1 MNEINAE
8 CINKRN
14 TKSDAWGGGTVLR
27 SPLPRR
33 CRAAGRKASFMRQR
47 VNTGW
52 MGLRHCAFSPWAITP
67 TTLVPKTRLN
77 GVSVRPFTPRI
88 RPSLCSECA
97 LRSREHGCVCIWE
110 GGGWVGGRG
119 NRGPLCDGQG
129 GPEPRASACMQK
141 LQRYNRPL
149 TPASQEGIH
158 PMPGEQRAGLVLLTR
173 RGRKVVGGGRFND
186 F

>member
-1 MNEINAE
+1 M
-8 CINKRN
+8 
-14 TKSDAWGGGTVLR
+14 LR

-110 GGGWVGGRG
+110 GGWVGGVTEGLFVTDRVG
-119 NRGPLCDGQG
+119 RS
-129 GPEPRASACMQK
+129 PEPRPACK
-141 LQRYNRPL
+141 NFSGIIAPSLRRHRRAFIPC
-149 TPASQEGIH
+149 QES
-158 PMPGEQRAGLVLLTR
+158 R
-173 RGRKVVGGGRFND
+173 RQD
-186 F
+186 WCC